1 MPTEP
6 SFIPAKESPLFI
18 KIFGTY
24 TNILFRRRF
33 DERHINIRYSPAPDR
48 KTIYFMNHHSWWD
61 GMIPLY
67 LNHNYFRQNARGM
80 MEGKQLR
87 KYSFFSKI
95 GVFSIDLD
103 DRRSILQSLRY
114 AVDSM
119 ERPFSS
125 LYIFPQGKIEPFTP
139 DRLEF
144 KKGLGWLAKQVP
156 EADLVPIG
164 IYIHTMSS
172 DKPELHITVGNSIDI
187 DRTLTAEE
195 ISGVLQ
201 NGLSTLLTEVVE
213 SAIQKS

>member
-1 MPTEP
+1 MAAQP
-6 SFIPAKESPLFI
+6 SFIPAKESALFT
-18 KIFGTY
+18 KVFGSY

-67 LNHNYFRQNARGM
+67 LNHNYFHQNARGM

-87 KYSFFSKI
+87 KHSFFSKI

-103 DRRSILQSLRY
+103 DPRSIMRSLRY

-125 LYIFPQGKIEPFTP
+125 LYIFPQGKIEPFMP
-139 DRLEF
+139 DRFEF
-144 KKGLGWLAKQVP
+144 KKGLGWLAKKVP

-164 IYIHTMSS
+164 IYIHTMRS
-172 DKPELHITVGNSIDI
+172 DKPELHITVGNSIHV
-187 DRTLTAEE
+187 DRTLTADE

-201 NGLSTLLTEVVE
+201 NGLSTLLREVVE
-213 SAIQKS
+213 STIQKP

>member
-139 DRLEF
+139 DRFEF
-144 KKGLGWLAKQVP
+144 KKGLGWLAKKIP

-172 DKPELHITVGNSIDI
+172 DKPELHITVGNSIHV